1 MNPERIEN
9 IKTSIHTYLENCQVY
24 DSIRDIVDA
33 YLNENPN
40 DNASSSDGIIRV
52 LKERGI
58 FQSLLSSLSENT
70 LNTSFQNPYT
80 WGIKGG
86 EQYLHVKLTGG
97 RAFVDFL
104 TASPKKE
111 EYRLY
116 VTFHFGSQRYR
127 SVLLPC
133 SSDPAFSDDFLFHL
147 NPGAFGFSSQDL
159 IEISTPLHI
168 GVFCEDSVH
177 NTSELLGENIL
188 DWRKVLSSGFLG
200 VTTELCGSNP
210 GVPSGIID
218 LELELVPKS
227 KKQYTESE
235 IYDKLDQQR
244 AVITSADREFLL
256 YSRRWWSEFQSIR
269 PGHCKRKVKIFSST
283 TNGRMVPV
291 NHFISPL
298 QGGDLVSPGEAARF
312 VSLLPQS
319 PQLEDPQF
327 LERIESNKWLSS
339 FVFLSQRQGHSSNHA
354 NLLCSLLL
362 GFGLDAYCAIGTTST
377 GDTKMFV
384 CTNISSHNEMILWDP
399 LSGERNSING
409 PHSISTIDCLYN
421 HKSFYANIQQSSEL
435 QSTIFDVNNEEL
447 WKPINP
453 LKLRLVPKFPNSP
466 LLSSSFETFEIEKG
480 LEFRLRAAITSHR
493 DTIGVQTFFDANL
506 SYIMT
511 QALVNY
517 EQQKIFGSQ
526 PDFSFFQDSVK
537 GTVGPGMTF
546 KAVPINIANEDET
559 IVMNMIL
566 SHNTGTQILNIVG
579 EDVRFGIRVKVFG
592 YPEGVRSVWIMLAS
606 VHRIRV

>member
-1 MNPERIEN
+1 MDPERIEN
-9 IKTSIHTYLENCQVY
+9 IRTSINAYLENSQAY

-33 YLNENPN
+33 YINENPN
-40 DNASSSDGIIRV
+40 DTASSPDGIIRI

-58 FQSLLSSLSENT
+58 FQSLLSSLSEST
-70 LNTSFQNPYT
+70 LNTSSQNPFT

-104 TASPKKE
+104 TASPKKKE
-111 EYRLY
+111 CRLC
-116 VTFHFGSQRYR
+116 VSFHFGSQRYR
-127 SVLLPC
+127 SALLPC
-133 SSDPAFSDDFLFHL
+133 GSDPAFNDDFLFHL

-159 IEISTPLHI
+159 IEISTPFHI

-218 LELELVPKS
+218 LELELVSKS

-235 IYDKLDQQR
+235 IYDRLDQQR

-256 YSRRWWSEFQSIR
+256 YSRRWWSEYQSIR
-269 PGHCKRKVKIFSST
+269 PSHSKRKVKIFSST
-283 TNGRMVPV
+283 SNGRMVPV

-298 QGGDLVSPGEAARF
+298 QGGDLASPYEAARF
-312 VSLLPQS
+312 VSLLPQC
-319 PQLEDPQF
+319 PQLDDPQF
-327 LERIESNKWLSS
+327 LEKSESNKWLSS
-339 FVFLSQRQGHSSNHA
+339 FVFLSQRQGHPSNHA

-362 GFGLDAYCAIGTTST
+362 GFGLDAYCAIGTAST
-377 GDTKMFV
+377 GDMKIIV
-384 CTNISSHNEMILWDP
+384 CTNLLSHNEITLWDP
-399 LSGERNSING
+399 LSGERNSIKGAHFVN
-409 PHSISTIDCLYN
+409 TVDCLYN

-435 QSTIFDVNNEEL
+435 QSTMFDVNNEEL

-466 LLSSSFETFEIEKG
+466 LLRSSFQACEIEKG

-493 DTIGVQTFFDANL
+493 DTIGVQTFFDTNL

-517 EQQKIFGSQ
+517 EQQKISGS
-526 PDFSFFQDSVK
+526 PSDFSFFQDSVK

-546 KAVPINIANEDET
+546 KAVPINLANEDES
-559 IVMNMIL
+559 IVMSMIL
-566 SHNTGTQILNIVG
+566 SHNTGTQILNIIG

-606 VHRIRV
+606 AHRIRV